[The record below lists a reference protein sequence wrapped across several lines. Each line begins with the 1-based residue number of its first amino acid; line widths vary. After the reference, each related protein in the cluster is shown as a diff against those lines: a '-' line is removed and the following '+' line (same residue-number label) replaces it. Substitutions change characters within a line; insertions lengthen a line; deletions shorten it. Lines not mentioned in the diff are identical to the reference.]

1 VNRPIGGEPKPL
13 STRSLSPD
21 LQVQAQEPLDLQGL
35 QRPSGARAAAVSS
48 PRPTLPPTPRR
59 ITVTIPSKLY
69 HVLLERSD
77 REGRSLSNLV
87 AFLLETAL
95 SKSARPPL

>member
-1 VNRPIGGEPKPL
+1 MPASKPL
-13 STRSLSPD
+13 
-21 LQVQAQEPLDLQGL
+21 
-35 QRPSGARAAAVSS
+35 
-48 PRPTLPPTPRR
+48 LPPTPRR

-69 HVLLERSD
+69 GELVERSD

-95 SKSARPPL
+95 R